1 MGWETIYYLPAT
13 PSSASPAVPPGGSS
27 PSALTAPRSC
37 GGAGDGARL
46 GRGPWTGFKVQ
57 GRTGTGTGCS
67 GDTGSQPGSA
77 AGLDEAHVQ
86 VPAGARA
93 HPASPL
99 GVLGG
104 VRMQTGDAEAQEFR
118 RPRTSRSRLGSLPA
132 LPGSRPSPGL
142 VAPGSAI
149 RGWRQ
154 PGAPVTGRRCWRC
167 ANTAGTGP
175 EAAAANTD
183 SPEICWHGRSATG
196 AGPTAALLEPGP
208 ASQRCADG
216 YQGWPGSGGSTTPPE
231 NRVKPKPLPVPIP
244 SC

>member
-1 MGWETIYYLPAT
+1 MGWETIYYLPVP

-104 VRMQTGDAEAQEFR
+104 VRMQTGDAKAQEFR

-132 LPGSRPSPGL
+132 LPGVTAESRVGGSRQCHPGL
-142 VAPGSAI
+142 APARCSSYRPALLALCKHRRDGAGGGRSQYRQPRNLLARQIGHRSRADASAPGA
-149 RGWRQ
+149 RPRV
-154 PGAPVTGRRCWRC
+154 P
-167 ANTAGTGP
+167 
-175 EAAAANTD
+175 
-183 SPEICWHGRSATG
+183 
-196 AGPTAALLEPGP
+196 AL
-208 ASQRCADG
+208 C
-216 YQGWPGSGGSTTPPE
+216 
-231 NRVKPKPLPVPIP
+231 
-244 SC
+244 